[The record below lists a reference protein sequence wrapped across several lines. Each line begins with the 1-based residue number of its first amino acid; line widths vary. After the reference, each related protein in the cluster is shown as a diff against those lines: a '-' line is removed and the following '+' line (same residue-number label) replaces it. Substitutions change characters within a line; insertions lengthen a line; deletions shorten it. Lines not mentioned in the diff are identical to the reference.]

1 MTFKVFKKSLE
12 ARFKFT
18 YAASEYPLVLIQD
31 EPVNFNHGVVNY
43 AKESDKKKVLVL
55 LTRTDSTS
63 EFLNIQENA
72 FTQESAQCISDPVS
86 VQCNIINVYCRLSLM
101 LCFVPFAKLLR

>member
-12 ARFKFT
+12 ARVKFT

-43 AKESDKKKVLVL
+43 AKESDKKKSLSFANSDGQYLGV
-55 LTRTDSTS
+55 S
-63 EFLNIQENA
+63 EH
-72 FTQESAQCISDPVS
+72 P
-86 VQCNIINVYCRLSLM
+86 RK
-101 LCFVPFAKLLR
+101 CFHSRKCTVHF